1 MQDVAKF
8 LINPLLYVWIGLL
21 VLFFSPRRYRR
32 NLLLILVIYFY
43 VISVPITA
51 YFFNRAWGIKDTF
64 DPDKSYDAVVVL
76 SGVTDHSWYI
86 NSNYNRPEA
95 RFRFGENINRLMAG
109 IGFVESGKARLLL
122 LGELRVDSFNEAAV
136 LREFAI
142 LHGLRDDQIRI
153 YGEVNRTTDEAK
165 RLKAFTEEN
174 SIRNL
179 LLVTSALHMRRALA
193 IFNKQGLTPDIYSV
207 NRRDGQK
214 IGWDYFIPSPGGFG
228 ATLNS
233 LYELVG
239 YIGYYVT
246 GDL

>member
-21 VLFFSPRRYRR
+21 VLLFSPRRHRR
-32 NLLLILVIYFY
+32 NLLLILTIYFY

-51 YFFNRAWGIKDTF
+51 YFFNREWNIEDTF
-64 DPDKSYDAVVVL
+64 APDKSYDAVVVL
-76 SGVTDHSWYI
+76 SGVADHSWYI
-86 NSNYNRPEA
+86 TSDYNRPES

-109 IGFVESGKARLLL
+109 IGFVESGRARLLL
-122 LGELRVDSFNEAAV
+122 LGGLRVDSFNEATI
-136 LREFAI
+136 LREFATQ
-142 LHGLRDDQIRI
+142 HGLRDDQIRI
-153 YGEVNRTTDEAK
+153 YGEVNRTIDEAK
-165 RLKAFTEEN
+165 RLKGFSEEN
-174 SIRNL
+174 SIQNL

-207 NRRDGQK
+207 NRMDSQK
-214 IGWDYFIPSPGGFG
+214 VSWSHFIPSPGGVG
-228 ATLNS
+228 ATLGC

-246 GDL
+246 GD